1 MFLPEETMTIRSLSA
16 ATTHRKIFMRG
27 AKL

>member
-1 MFLPEETMTIRSLSA
+1 MFLPEETMAIRSLSA
-16 ATTHRKIFMRG
+16 ATPHRKIFMRG